1 MASYAAIRED
11 RPAIHETGEGNILG
25 SVKTLGVGFVLI
37 VAAAL
42 GCAGSGVHPVIVGSI
57 PGDDSAAIRRYVATG
72 GPYACQR
79 ARIYGESG
87 PNALGCGLRQG
98 DTVWVLYREN
108 NAVGGRILAAGR
120 EVAVPI
126 DSIDVVAD
134 RIADTLSARY
144 GRDSS
149 CAQGSATIRRWRWW
163 PVGRYTIQLREIDP
177 RSIYPQVKHGRVE
190 EQIVPAEAVVCLT
203 WVQQP

>member
-1 MASYAAIRED
+1 LDSVKRL
-11 RPAIHETGEGNILG
+11 ILG
-25 SVKTLGVGFVLI
+25 FALI
-37 VAAAL
+37 VGTAL
-42 GCAGSGVHPVIVGSI
+42 ACAGNGVHPVIVGAI

-72 GPYACQR
+72 GPYLCQK
-79 ARIYGESG
+79 ARVYGESG
-87 PNALGCGLRQG
+87 PNAFGCGYRQA

-120 EVAVPI
+120 EVEVPI
-126 DSIDVVAD
+126 DSIDVIAD
-134 RIADTLSARY
+134 RIADTLSHRY

-177 RSIYPQVKHGRVE
+177 RSIYAATKHGRVE

-203 WVQQP
+203 WVKQP